1 MSKEFQRTRQI
12 IQNYFI
18 LDYSSLKK
26 KRQMFLQKN
35 LLGKSLRWHG
45 NEDNYIKTQE
55 DPMSSW

>member
-26 KRQMFLQKN
+26 KDKCFYK
-35 LLGKSLRWHG
+35 K
-45 NEDNYIKTQE
+45 IF
-55 DPMSSW
+55 